1 MIKIMLVRHGVT
13 EWNNKGRFQGQSNIH
28 LAPDGVH
35 QARLLTAHF
44 PFDIVD
50 AIYCSDLNRAKTT
63 AEVIASRFNLD
74 IIPLV
79 EFREMNFGEWE
90 GRSFESLAQENPIDF
105 KKFFV
110 QPDMLLIKN
119 GETFAE
125 VQNRAMTALRKIIN
139 DYESKSRDCHI
150 VIVTHGAV
158 IRVILAEILS
168 MPLRKIWTLKQYNTA
183 INIIRVDDGDYSV
196 ELINSTYH
204 LHI

>member
-1 MIKIMLVRHGVT
+1 MLVRHGVT
-13 EWNNKGRFQGQSNIH
+13 EWNSKGKFQGQSNVH

-50 AIYCSDLNRAKTT
+50 AIYSSDLSRAKTT
-63 AEVIASRFNLD
+63 AEVIASRFNSE
-74 IIPLV
+74 IISIP

-90 GRSFESLAQENPIDF
+90 GQSFEALAQLEPVEF
-105 KKFFV
+105 KK
-110 QPDMLLIKN
+110 LIIKG

-125 VQNRAMTALRKIIN
+125 VQNRAMTALRKIVREH
-139 DYESKSRDCHI
+139 ESGDKHI

-158 IRVILAEILS
+158 IRVILAYILE
-168 MPLRKIWTLKQYNTA
+168 MPLRKIWTIKQYNTA
-183 INIIRVDDGDYSV
+183 INILRYDDGAYSV
-196 ELINSTYH
+196 ELVNSTYH

>member
-1 MIKIMLVRHGVT
+1 MTKIMLVRHGVT
-13 EWNNKGRFQGQSNIH
+13 EWNSKGKFQGQSNVH

-50 AIYCSDLNRAKTT
+50 AIYSSDLSRAKTT
-63 AEVIASRFNLD
+63 AEVIASRFNSE
-74 IIPLV
+74 IISIP

-90 GRSFESLAQENPIDF
+90 GQSFEALAQLEPVEF
-105 KKFFV
+105 KKFFL
-110 QPDMLLIKN
+110 QPDMLIIKG

-125 VQNRAMTALRKIIN
+125 VQNRAMTALRKIVREH
-139 DYESKSRDCHI
+139 ESGDKHI

-158 IRVILAEILS
+158 IRVILAYILE
-168 MPLRKIWTLKQYNTA
+168 MPLRKIWTIKQYNTA
-183 INIIRVDDGDYSV
+183 INILRYDDGAYSV
-196 ELINSTYH
+196 ELVNSTYH